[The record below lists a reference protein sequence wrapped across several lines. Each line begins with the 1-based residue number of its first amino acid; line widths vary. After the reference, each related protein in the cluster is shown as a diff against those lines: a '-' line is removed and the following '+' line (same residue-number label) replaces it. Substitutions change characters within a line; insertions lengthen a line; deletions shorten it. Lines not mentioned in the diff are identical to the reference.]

1 MYREHGV
8 KVGTSMSMTESYIS
22 ILDDSLNKKIDI
34 LDAIAQ
40 LNGQQTALLDKDTL
54 EWDALERMAEQ
65 KAELVDKLN
74 AMDEGFQL
82 VYNNVKSELE
92 NNRDRYSQE
101 IKSLQGKIALIMEK
115 SNHIMAEEERNKEK
129 IKKQLSAHRKEITS
143 VKKNQQY
150 AANYYKTMN
159 KLSDEPV
166 FMDKKK

>member
-8 KVGTSMSMTESYIS
+8 KVGTCMSMTESYIS

-34 LDAIAQ
+34 LDAFAQ

-54 EWDALERMAEQ
+54 DWDALERLAEQ
-65 KAELVDKLN
+65 KSELVDKLN

-101 IKSLQGKIALIMEK
+101 IKNLQGKIALIMEK
-115 SNHIMAEEERNKEK
+115 SSHIMAEEERNKEK
-129 IKKQLSAHRKEITS
+129 IKKQLSAHRKEITGGR
-143 VKKNQQY
+143 KNQQ
-150 AANYYKTMN
+150 
-159 KLSDEPV
+159 
-166 FMDKKK
+166 